1 MRATVFFVAAILV
14 APSLVNAWCVDYLRD
29 GTNGDC
35 LLPFTIFT
43 GVFFGPLTALGALA
57 VLLGQKGGPA
67 ARAGEAEA
75 RTSPASYNYNSGSN
89 SHYRGKRS
97 AHDENAET
105 LKNLEFT
112 FSQLDQTDCYKRLVC
127 EVAAGADYKDK
138 ASKALLEMINIANRE
153 INMSPKIKMVLEKL
167 STSARVGKISTQ
179 SIQNCKKVYS
189 RCPVSGAEMNKL
201 VAKGL
206 A

>member
-1 MRATVFFVAAILV
+1 M
-14 APSLVNAWCVDYLRD
+14 
-29 GTNGDC
+29 G
-35 LLPFTIFT
+35 
-43 GVFFGPLTALGALA
+43 
-57 VLLGQKGGPA
+57 
-67 ARAGEAEA
+67 
-75 RTSPASYNYNSGSN
+75 GSN
-89 SHYRGKRS
+89 SHYKGKRS

-167 STSARVGKISTQ
+167 STSARVVKSQ
-179 SIQNCKKVYS
+179 LKAS
-189 RCPVSGAEMNKL
+189 RTARRF
-201 VAKGL
+201 
-206 A
+206 